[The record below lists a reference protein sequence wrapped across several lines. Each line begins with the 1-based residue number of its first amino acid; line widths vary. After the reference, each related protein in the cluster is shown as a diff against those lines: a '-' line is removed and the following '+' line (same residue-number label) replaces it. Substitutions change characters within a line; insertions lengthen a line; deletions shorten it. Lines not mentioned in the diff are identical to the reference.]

1 MSKRLLTAYSLHRAA
16 PPSKPVDMLMLQCRE
31 FRMAACPSSSPLPNN
46 AAFPLLQVQTFFWV
60 PSAMGFPW
68 RAVWSRADPR
78 SGGSGVEGQRG
89 GTGIEGKGDRRGTGV
104 VQDQLTHPKA
114 KQGAPG
120 TRAKR
125 GLQGPRGEQSSS
137 RSRPPGEKS
146 GSFCPPLGV

>member
-1 MSKRLLTAYSLHRAA
+1 MGADSQRRVLTPIRNTGVSILFGMSWGSIL
-16 PPSKPVDMLMLQCRE
+16 VW
-31 FRMAACPSSSPLPNN
+31 RMRKGSQDDPQIHGFA
-46 AAFPLLQVQTFFWV
+46 
-60 PSAMGFPW
+60 SAMGFPW

-137 RSRPPGEKS
+137 RSRQPGEKS
-146 GSFCPPLGV
+146 RSFCPPLGV